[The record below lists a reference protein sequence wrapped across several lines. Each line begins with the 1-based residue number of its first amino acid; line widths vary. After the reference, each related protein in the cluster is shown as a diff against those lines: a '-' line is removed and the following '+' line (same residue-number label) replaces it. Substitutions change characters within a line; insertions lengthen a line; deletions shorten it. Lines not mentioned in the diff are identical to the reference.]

1 MKYIKMY
8 ESWLNEAAPVKLDA
22 ILSGGLEKN
31 KQITNSILIELS
43 NYGKVFESQIR
54 KNIISLRGKYTPS
67 SLWNNLNSK
76 EGINMAM
83 KNFKDLF
90 FMSYGGRG
98 YSNSPLNGFTVKV
111 NNALNLS
118 DGDFFNDIKIDNE
131 LWRSKEAVELK
142 NIIVNGDEELAKG
155 LASSII
161 LSDLATAITNGMYY
175 MSSSVT
181 LKKWKDQENVN
192 LGALLNSTLTGKFTN
207 YDTLVGLGKESRM
220 FTSLKDVYTSTYNPR
235 IPREW
240 KGFEVEHNY
249 DQFIPYVKGM
259 SFDYV
264 VSTIEGGGFGPNQ
277 PPSEF
282 FAPLFVGSYMT
293 TDANYSMDKAVE
305 FMKSGGPNL
314 LQSAI
319 SKIG

>member
-8 ESWLNEAAPVKLDA
+8 ENWINEAAPVKLDA
-22 ILSGGLEKN
+22 ILVGGLTKN
-31 KQITNSILIELS
+31 KTNTDSILIELS
-43 NYGKVFESQIR
+43 KYGKVFESQIR
-54 KNIISLRGKYTPS
+54 KNITNLRGKYTPS
-67 SLWNNLNSK
+67 SLWNSLNSK
-76 EGINMAM
+76 DGINMAM

-111 NNALNLS
+111 NNALNLG
-118 DGDFFNDIKIDNE
+118 DGDFFQEIEIDNK
-131 LWRSKEAVELK
+131 LWRSNEAVELK
-142 NIIVNGDEELAKG
+142 NIIVNGDEELARG

-161 LSDLATAITNGMYY
+161 LLDLATAITNGMYF

-181 LKKWKDQENVN
+181 LKRWKDQENVN

-207 YDTLVGLGKESRM
+207 YDVIVGLGKESRM
-220 FTSLKDVYTSTYNPR
+220 FTSLKDVYTTTYNPR

-240 KGFEVEHNY
+240 KGYEVEHNY

-264 VSTIEGGGFGPNQ
+264 VSTIEGGGSGPIQ

-282 FAPLFVGSYMT
+282 FAPLFVGNYMA
-293 TDANYSMDKAVE
+293 TDANYSIDKAVE
-305 FMKSGGPNL
+305 FMKAGGPNM
-314 LQSAI
+314 LQTAV
-319 SKIG
+319 SKFG